1 MYYKLLMLKLQPAL
15 SANDK
20 GGDLGCMD
28 CRGRQLETPIH
39 EISKL
44 EFHTIN
50 YKKGFYVELKR
61 LRYIRFR

>member
-28 CRGRQLETPIH
+28 YRGGQLETRIP

-44 EFHTIN
+44 EFRSI
-50 YKKGFYVELKR
+50 KGFMLNLKD
-61 LRYIRFR
+61 